1 MEEKQKIKFFL
12 YLNVVL
18 KQKVKLLCREGGELD
33 EAMQASMVEK
43 MRKGGDAMRY
53 ATSADGSKQKQAY
66 KMGGYVQS
74 ESKSNM
80 KKYMG
85 GGVPTAMI
93 YSGPSKK

>member
-1 MEEKQKIKFFL
+1 MKAQGLQQGKISKQS
-12 YLNVVL
+12 
-18 KQKVKLLCREGGELD
+18 VKLLCRKGGEID
-33 EAMQASMVEK
+33 DAMQGSMVEK

-74 ESKSNM
+74 ESKPTM
-80 KKYMG
+80 KKYRG
-85 GGVPTAMI
+85 GGVPTAFI

>member
-1 MEEKQKIKFFL
+1 MKAQGLQQNKISKQ
-12 YLNVVL
+12 
-18 KQKVKLLCREGGELD
+18 QVKLLCRKGGELD
-33 EAMQASMVEK
+33 DAMQGSMVEK

>member
-1 MEEKQKIKFFL
+1 MKTQGLQQGKIS
-12 YLNVVL
+12 

-33 EAMQASMVEK
+33 DAMLSSMIEK

-53 ATSADGSKQKQAY
+53 ASKADGSTKKQAY

-74 ESKSNM
+74 ESKK
-80 KKYMG
+80 KKYMNG
-85 GGVPTAMI
+85 GQPTSFI

>member
-1 MEEKQKIKFFL
+1 MKNKGLQQGKISKQSL
-12 YLNVVL
+12 
-18 KQKVKLLCREGGELD
+18 KLLCRKGGELD
-33 EAMQASMVEK
+33 AALEGSMVEK

-53 ATSADGSKQKQAY
+53 ASTFEGTTKKQAY
-66 KMGGYVQS
+66 KMGGYVKS

-80 KKYMG
+80 KKYIG